1 MNALLARIMD
11 ALPLVERPDRALLAR
26 LTRWFT
32 GTRVLLV
39 VTVWIAMAEVDRL
52 IADTATETGRSG
64 SASSLQGLDPQLGW
78 ENWGIW
84 LGLDEGI
91 CSQVRILLAIYV
103 CLDVLFAV
111 LYISLLSRFFGSR
124 KVAKLAIG
132 TVILGELLEVATQL
146 VGNYALGLD
155 EQPGLALMTELAWL
169 AVLATFLKWAGLATL
184 AASVF
189 VYARLRLRVSRN
201 VGRAWNALFFHRLAF
216 AAVLLIGALA
226 LLPIAGVNDQMPD
239 TQRAWLNLG
248 PGKFLI
254 TSWAALLV
262 SFGLFYLGRRRSE
275 LAWSLYAGEQQVPD
289 NAPRYWMWMIPQV
302 LLVLGIGAV
311 LLGGGHTVP
320 VDWRTGVAMGLPLLV
335 ALVSIWMEYRG
346 DSVAPLPPRPTSRQ
360 RAVDAW
366 RCGDVL
372 AMVFLA
378 FSGMALVR
386 SFTAP
391 IALGIAGSLRWDAG
405 QQWVAGLYL
414 TFGVA
419 LAGLVFGA
427 GALLCRATWGKF
439 LDPREVAGS
448 ATIRISL
455 VLLALFAI
463 IVSAFAFLPVWTSTA
478 AGVAGTAVL
487 AVGSW
492 AMVIGLATVALQRQR
507 PPRIF
512 EALGLRAAPVM
523 TLIAIVLAVGSFGG
537 GNPALHQ
544 IRDLESVQDPSV
556 LATRPGVAKAFKD
569 WLDRSA
575 ACGRNLARDVAPG
588 PSAGAA
594 AIRVRPMVLVAAEG
608 GGIRAASWT
617 VQAFDKLA
625 ETGGCGG
632 DVVMASSGISGG
644 SVGLTLSHLYG
655 ASGAVERM
663 EALSGPNPLAAAVSG
678 AIVGD
683 VIASGTG
690 LLIPT
695 QVGAPTGGAA
705 PRVWN
710 DRAGLMESLWEVSA
724 PKLAEAFDAT
734 TAGPTGALLLNSTD
748 AGSNCRVVI
757 SQLDLPGKAAPG
769 SNAGFQCSG
778 AQGFPLTVDLL
789 DRQTDCP
796 LALRWSSA
804 ALLSARFP
812 IISPAGRDP
821 VRLDEAGKPT
831 NCQGGANFQL
841 IDGGYSEGSGLGT
854 ISDLWPA
861 LQKEV
866 LGHNACVTAALA
878 VVNLPAP
885 GNAPPCPGIEATAD
899 LVAPV
904 FVFLQNSPGA
914 DLVGRPPKAAGELAV
929 PLVGL
934 GARKLQSATR
944 SWIQRLEEAGNVC
957 PVPAVETP
965 GEENPAGAS
974 AKLCAE
980 ATESVST
987 ALGGQSVVVVAPN
1000 SVPAL
1005 GAPLGWS
1012 LSALSQDQLEHAM
1025 TTEAGSRPDPNADVT
1040 ADQGQ
1045 QQPFDL
1051 LLDYLEKG
1059 KATGAVSQ

>member
-1 MNALLARIMD
+1 MNSPLAWFQGLI
-11 ALPLVERPDRALLAR
+11 PPSSVDRAGRAQHAR
-26 LTRWFT
+26 LTQWRT
-32 GTRVLLV
+32 GTVAALA

-52 IADTATETGRSG
+52 IADSATADGRTG
-64 SASSLQGLDPQLGW
+64 SANSLQGLDLGLGQ
-78 ENWGIW
+78 ENWQIW
-84 LGLDEGI
+84 LALEPGI
-91 CSQVRILLAIYV
+91 RGQVRLLLTIYT

-111 LYISLLSRFFGSR
+111 VYISLLSSFFGSR
-124 KVAKLAIG
+124 KVARIAIG
-132 TVILGELLEVATQL
+132 TVILGELLEMVTQF
-146 VGNYALGLD
+146 VGQHALSMN
-155 EQPGLALMTELAWL
+155 EQPALLWVAIMGTL
-169 AVLATFLKWAGLATL
+169 LKWAGLATL

-201 VGRAWNALFFHRLAF
+201 VSRAWNALFFHRLAF
-216 AAVLLIGALA
+216 VAVLLIGALA

-254 TSWAALLV
+254 TSLAALLV

-275 LAWSLYAGEQQVPD
+275 LAWSLYAGEQQVPHD
-289 NAPRYWMWMIPQV
+289 APRYWMWMIPQG
-302 LLVLGIGAV
+302 LLVLGIGVV
-311 LLGGGHTVP
+311 LLGGGLTVP
-320 VDWRTGVAMGLPLLV
+320 LDWRTGVAMGLPLLV
-335 ALVSIWMEYRG
+335 AYVSIWMESRG
-346 DSVAPLPPRPTSRQ
+346 GSVAPIRPRPTSRQ

-378 FSGMALVR
+378 VSGMALVR

-405 QQWVAGLYL
+405 QPALAVFYL
-414 TFGVA
+414 SFGVA
-419 LAGLVFGA
+419 TAVVAFGA
-427 GALLCRATWGKF
+427 GAVLCRATWGGF
-439 LDPREVAGS
+439 MDPREVAGS
-448 ATIRISL
+448 ATRRMSL
-455 VLLALFAI
+455 LLLVIFAI
-463 IVSAFAFLPVWTSTA
+463 PVASFAFLPVWTSTA

-507 PPRIF
+507 APRVF
-512 EALGLRAAPVM
+512 EAMGLRAAPVM
-523 TLIAIVLAVGSFGG
+523 TLIAIVLAVGSFSG

-544 IRDLESVQDPSV
+544 IRELQAGQDP
-556 LATRPGVAKAFKD
+556 ATPIERPGVAKAFQD
-569 WLDRSA
+569 WLGRSNG
-575 ACGRNLARDVAPG
+575 CGQQAVLGSA
-588 PSAGAA
+588 AGAA
-594 AIRVRPMVLVAAEG
+594 GLRVRPMVLVAAEG
-608 GGIRAASWT
+608 GGIRATSWT
-617 VQAFDKLA
+617 VRAFEELA
-625 ETGGCGG
+625 GAGTCGG
-632 DVVMASSGISGG
+632 DAVLASSGISGG
-644 SVGLTLSHLYG
+644 SVGLALSRLYG
-655 ASGAVERM
+655 ADGAVASM
-663 EALSGPNPLAAAVSG
+663 EALAGPSPLAAAVAG
-678 AIVGD
+678 AVVGD
-683 VIASGTG
+683 VIASGTS
-690 LLIPT
+690 LLIPST
-695 QVGAPTGGAA
+695 VQAPGGGTT
-705 PRVWN
+705 PRAWN
-710 DRAGLMESLWEVSA
+710 DRAGLMESLWEFSA
-724 PKLAEAFDAT
+724 PKLAGPFDTA

-757 SQLDLPGKAAPG
+757 SQLDLPGNAAPG

-778 AQGFPLTVDLL
+778 TQGFPVTVDLL
-789 DRQTDCP
+789 DRQAACP

-812 IISPAGRDP
+812 IISPAGRDA
-821 VRLDEAGKPT
+821 VRLDDAGKPT

-878 VVNLPAP
+878 VVKLPFP
-885 GNAPPCPGIEATAD
+885 GNKPPCPNIAATAD

-914 DLVGRPPKAAGELAV
+914 DLVGAPPKAAGELEV

-934 GARKLQSATR
+934 NAGKLQSATR
-944 SWIQRLEEAGNVC
+944 SWIQRLEQAVNVC
-957 PVPAVETP
+957 PAPDQETP
-965 GEENPAGAS
+965 GGGNPAVAA

-980 ATESVST
+980 ATGSVST
-987 ALGGQSVVVVAPN
+987 ALGGRSVVVVAPN

-1012 LSALSQDQLEHAM
+1012 LSALSQVQLEHAM
-1025 TTEAGSRPDPNADVT
+1025 ADEAGSRPNTKAGVT

-1051 LLDYLEKG
+1051 LLDYLEQG
-1059 KATGAVSQ
+1059 AATGAIHQ